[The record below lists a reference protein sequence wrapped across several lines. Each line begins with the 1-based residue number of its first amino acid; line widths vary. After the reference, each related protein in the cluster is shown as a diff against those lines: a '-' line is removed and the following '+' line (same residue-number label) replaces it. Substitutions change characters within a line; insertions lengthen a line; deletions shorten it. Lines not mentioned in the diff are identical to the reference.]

1 MFVDSL
7 VKKRQGSSLISDYP
21 KEFIFLL
28 LLSIPFWLIFEGYN
42 LFTHSWSYINYQ
54 WYIHIIDFSII
65 MPAFAET
72 FMLLWGSTRRVISRA
87 REMHKAWYYSIA
99 AFGAVVSVI
108 PLVFPYAAFSLMWVG
123 LFLLIDPINHLNGR
137 ISLIHE
143 FLHGRWRNIIAIA
156 VGSLIVGFLFEF
168 WNYYAYPH
176 WIYNIPIFGSYKL
189 FAMPA
194 LGYLGYIFFGM
205 EVFSFYIFFRSF
217 IFHYEPPVF
226 GNKSG

>member
-108 PLVFPYAAFSLMWVG
+108 PLVFPYAAFSLMWV
-123 LFLLIDPINHLNGR
+123 
-137 ISLIHE
+137 
-143 FLHGRWRNIIAIA
+143 
-156 VGSLIVGFLFEF
+156 
-168 WNYYAYPH
+168 
-176 WIYNIPIFGSYKL
+176 
-189 FAMPA
+189 
-194 LGYLGYIFFGM
+194 
-205 EVFSFYIFFRSF
+205 
-217 IFHYEPPVF
+217 
-226 GNKSG
+226 